1 MYKTEVKIFLV
12 VGLVCLSFLTIAQ
25 TKSPFTSRGIGD
37 ISDLSLSNNQSMGG
51 LGLSNGNYW
60 YLNNMN
66 PALLPYNSLTVF
78 AAGVEMERRNIS
90 DGTNQETNSGGRL
103 GYLATAF
110 PIMPGKWT
118 SSVGLAPYSRVDYKF
133 TLPSQSVPNAP
144 DSVTANITEQG
155 SGGFSQFYWSN
166 GVALTR
172 SFYVGIKA
180 TYIFSSIET
189 QFSNQLNNTGAPV
202 TFVPS
207 VKNRTSVSDFMFQG
221 SIAYRKDS
229 IFNNK
234 IGFKMGATYDL
245 SSNIKASQLESTELQ
260 FNGTAVTNPDT
271 LVNDES
277 GSISL
282 PWALGVG
289 FSFNNGSKWLA
300 GIDVRY
306 QPWSEYK
313 NFNGGND
320 GLEDSYKIVLGGEFT
335 PDASS
340 VNNYFERVTYR
351 VGFSYE
357 NTPYMINGKQVKDF
371 GINFGWSLPVSRFSS
386 LDMAFNYG
394 MRGSASET
402 QIEEDYYGFTLGVT
416 FNDQW
421 FIKRKYD

>member
-37 ISDLSLSNNQSMGG
+37 INDLSLSNNQGMGG
-51 LGLSNGNYW
+51 LGISNGNYW

-78 AAGVEMERRNIS
+78 AAGLEMERRNLS
-90 DGTNQETNSGGRL
+90 DGTGEETNSGGRL

-110 PIMPGKWT
+110 PIIPGKWT

-133 TLPSQSVPNAP
+133 TLLSQNIPNAP
-144 DSVTANITEQG
+144 DSVTTNITEQG
-155 SGGFSQFYWSN
+155 SGGYSQFYWSN
-166 GVALTR
+166 GVALNR
-172 SFYVGIKA
+172 NFYVGIKA
-180 TYIFSSIET
+180 TYLFSSIET
-189 QFSNQLNNTGAPV
+189 QFSNELINSGAPIA
-202 TFVPS
+202 FVPS
-207 VKNRTSVSDFMFQG
+207 VNNRTSVSDFMFQG
-221 SIAYRKDS
+221 GLAYRKDS

-234 IGFKMGATYDL
+234 IQFKAGATYDFDAK
-245 SSNIKASQLESTELQ
+245 IKASQLESTELQ
-260 FNGTAVTNPDT
+260 FEDQAVTAPDT
-271 LVNDES
+271 LSNNDN
-277 GSISL
+277 GSITL
-282 PWALGVG
+282 PWALGAG
-289 FSFNNGSKWLA
+289 FSFNNGSKWLV
-300 GIDVRY
+300 GIDLKY

-313 NFNGGND
+313 NFDGGND
-320 GLEDSYKIVLGGEFT
+320 GLRDSYKIVLGGEFT

-340 VNNYFERVTYR
+340 VNSYFERVAYR

-357 NTPYMINGKQVKDF
+357 NTPYVINNKQVKDF

-386 LDMAFNYG
+386 LDMTFKYG
-394 MRGSASET
+394 KRGNAGET
-402 QIEEDYYGFTLGVT
+402 LIEENYYGFTLGVT